1 MQLVPEQVSFRRFQ
15 VSVRDRRHLQD
26 RVRSQMHVQGP
37 TTYRVFSILRA
48 RWSHVV
54 NGKGYH
60 FGQILIRRDER
71 GPESVFSRAL
81 ARGPIPQPEPRSC
94 SPSSPPPPPLGGP
107 EGGPST
113 PPPSHLFPSVSDV
126 STSPLYIYPLGGHTP
141 RTCTHG
147 KDRITPPF
155 LLLVSG
161 SVN

>member
-94 SPSSPPPPPLGGP
+94 SPSSHPPPPLVAPRAGP
-107 EGGPST
+107 LPPPLPTFSPPCPMCPLPPYIFIRSVDT
-113 PPPSHLFPSVSDV
+113 PPERARTVRIG
-126 STSPLYIYPLGGHTP
+126 SPH
-141 RTCTHG
+141 RFCCSC
-147 KDRITPPF
+147 RAQ
-155 LLLVSG
+155 
-161 SVN
+161 